1 LFFTDGATNGTQ
13 ITSYEYSTDDGATWR
28 TRRTGT
34 IESPLTI
41 TTLSTDGTTAL
52 QNGTAYSVKIRAVN
66 AAGSGTESESVRIAP
81 YTVATAPVIS
91 AVQMRNSFALLTYSI
106 SSNGG
111 AAVTGYEYSLN
122 GGITWLNASSTTNP
136 LRISGLVNGNSY
148 SLILRAVNRA
158 GSSDSSVTVSLA
170 PVGPPDAP
178 RINTL
183 TPGNGTLEVAFTD
196 GATSG
201 SPITGYEYTLDQGVT
216 WVAAVG
222 ATSSPFTISG
232 LNNGTIY
239 TVQVRAV
246 NAQGS
251 GTSSDPVISKP
262 YTVPGAP
269 VINDVVVAGNEATV
283 AYTTPAT
290 DGGQSITSYEYS
302 IDNGDSWVSTNSST
316 VMSVQITN
324 LVEGEEYE
332 IAVRAVNSAG
342 AGAAAT
348 VSTQSVVENNPQPV
362 AEAPKAKTE
371 PVVVPVV
378 EVPETPTPAPVTAP
392 TKKPTSS
399 TTPPVSEAPEF
410 LEESRGVLTAPG
422 KAVVIINDEVSDVVI
437 DVTDGIAAVYVDS
450 DTILNITMRTPS
462 GEVVSVDGGTILH
475 GVRGGMLEINGSGLA
490 PNSELSVWINSE
502 PLFLGTTMTN
512 ENGEFSASFALPE
525 GLVEGEHT
533 LTVGGVTAGGVN
545 IKTSLGLVIA
555 SAPEAPADAVATD
568 SSDGFGVAEGLLAAV
583 LLLFMGLCVALVI
596 RLRKSA

>member
-1 LFFTDGATNGTQ
+1 
-13 ITSYEYSTDDGATWR
+13 
-28 TRRTGT
+28 
-34 IESPLTI
+34 
-41 TTLSTDGTTAL
+41 
-52 QNGTAYSVKIRAVN
+52 
-66 AAGSGTESESVRIAP
+66 
-81 YTVATAPVIS
+81 
-91 AVQMRNSFALLTYSI
+91 MRNSHALLTYSI

-111 AAVTGYEYSLN
+111 AAVTGFEYSLN
-122 GGITWLNASSTTNP
+122 GGITWLNASSTANP

-170 PVGPPDAP
+170 PIGPPDAP

-216 WVAAVG
+216 WVTAVG

-269 VINDVVVAGNEATV
+269 VITDVVVAGNEATV
-283 AYTTPAT
+283 EYTTPAT
-290 DGGQSITSYEYS
+290 DGGQAITSYEYS

-342 AGAAAT
+342 AGTAAT

-378 EVPETPTPAPVTAP
+378 EVPETPTPTPAPVTAP

-422 KAVVIINDEVSDVVI
+422 KAVVIIDDEVSDVVI

-462 GEVVSVDGGTILH
+462 GEVFSVDGGTILH

-568 SSDGFGVAEGLLAAV
+568 SSGGFGVVQGLLLAV
-583 LLLFMGLCVALVI
+583 LLLFIGLFVAFVI
-596 RLRKSA
+596 RRRKSA